1 MEKYCLDTSVLV
13 EGWVRLY
20 PKDVFPSIWGKIEEM
35 VADGRVLSPDEVLNE
50 LKKQEDDLYRWA
62 KDQRG
67 LFHPLEIDLQI
78 ATQEIL
84 AVFPRMVESGK
95 SRHQADV
102 FVVALARLTGRT
114 LVTQE
119 APSVNSSKPKIPNVC
134 KHYGI
139 RCIDLLSLLREQ
151 NCNF

>member
-35 VADGRVLSPDEVLNE
+35 VADGRLLSPDEVLNE
-50 LKKQEDDLYRWA
+50 LKKQEDDLHKWA
-62 KDQRG
+62 KGQTG
-67 LFHPLEIDLQI
+67 LFHPLDIDLQR

-84 AVFPRMVESGK
+84 TEFPRMVESGK

-102 FVVALARLTGRT
+102 FVVALARITGRT
-114 LVTQE
+114 VVTQE
-119 APSVNSSKPKIPNVC
+119 TPSVNSNKPKIPNVC
-134 KHYGI
+134 KHYAI

>member
-20 PKDVFPSIWGKIEEM
+20 PKDVFPSIWGKVEEM

-50 LKKQEDDLYRWA
+50 LKKQEDDLYKWA
-62 KDQRG
+62 KDQSG
-67 LFHPLEIDLQI
+67 LFHPLDIDLQI
-78 ATQEIL
+78 ATHDIL
-84 AVFPRMVESGK
+84 TVFPRMVESGK

-102 FVVALARLTGRT
+102 FVVALARMTGRT
-114 LVTQE
+114 VVTQE
-119 APSVNSSKPKIPNVC
+119 ALSVNSNRPKIPNVC